1 MVEAFISGFEV
12 PLAMQVSEKL
22 ITREVGPY
30 YDGDNEITYQYDAQ
44 GDIISGNY
52 INDDGSTS
60 PYGTMTPTYDAN
72 GRLSSVSANLLV
84 GGDNYAVLYDSVITY
99 DDLGRISAVNQTWK
113 IPQTGLDEKMD
124 FVFLYDGKN
133 RLKTYSHSS
142 STDIG
147 QSQSVTNLTYNRHGQ
162 PLKMTATIR
171 ESDAGGRDVTYTL
184 NGKWSYK
191 KDLTLTKYTDQTS
204 LGYARTI
211 TFR

>member
-1 MVEAFISGFEV
+1 
-12 PLAMQVSEKL
+12 
-22 ITREVGPY
+22 
-30 YDGDNEITYQYDAQ
+30 
-44 GDIISGNY
+44 
-52 INDDGSTS
+52 
-60 PYGTMTPTYDAN
+60 
-72 GRLSSVSANLLV
+72 
-84 GGDNYAVLYDSVITY
+84 
-99 DDLGRISAVNQTWK
+99 
-113 IPQTGLDEKMD
+113 MD
-124 FVFLYDGKN
+124 FAFLYDGKN
-133 RLKTYSHSS
+133 RVKTYSYSS
-142 STDIG
+142 STDVG